1 LPSNRYG
8 AAVERVTLRE
18 VAARAGVSVM
28 TVSNV
33 VRGYRH
39 VSATTRER
47 VQAAIEELGYRPNLS
62 GRSLATGRSSV
73 LALAVP
79 DLRRPYFA
87 ELAHVFARVSTARG
101 YRLLLEETGGTSE
114 GERSVLRDLEAG
126 IVDGVVLHPQAL
138 TAAELDGLRR
148 DTPLVF
154 LGEDPRPPAADQ
166 VAIDNVAAAEDAVAH
181 LVALGRRRIG
191 FLGHETGV
199 LSRPSTLRIEG
210 YRRALERAGLPCD
223 ASFLVGRD
231 AGDAVAAEAALG
243 AALDAGLDVD
253 ALLCRDDLAAV
264 GALRA
269 LQLRGLAVPG
279 DVAVVGWDAIDLGA
293 STVPS
298 LTSVAP
304 DTRALGERALDV
316 LLERMDDR
324 GTPGRQITVGYRI
337 VVRESAPAPGSPA
350 GDHRAEQLRHRGADR
365 VG

>member
-1 LPSNRYG
+1 M
-8 AAVERVTLRE
+8 ERVTLRD
-18 VAARAGVSVM
+18 VATRAGVSVM

-39 VSATTRER
+39 VSPRMRER
-47 VQAAIEELGYRPNLS
+47 VQAAIDELGYRPNLS

-101 YRLLLEETGGTSE
+101 YRLLLEETGGTPE

-126 IVDGVVLHPQAL
+126 IVDGVVIQPQAL
-138 TAAELDGLRR
+138 TAAELEGLRR

-154 LGEDPRPPAADQ
+154 VGEDPRPPTADQ
-166 VAIDNVAAAEDAVAH
+166 VAIDNVAAAEEALAH

-191 FLGHETGV
+191 FLGHEIGS
-199 LSRPSTLRIEG
+199 LSRPSELRIEG
-210 YRRALERAGLPCD
+210 YRRGLERAGLPFD
-223 ASFLVGRD
+223 AALLVGRT
-231 AGDAVAAEAALG
+231 AGDAVGAEHALG
-243 AALDAGLDVD
+243 AALDAGLAVD
-253 ALLCRDDLAAV
+253 GLLCRDDLAAV

-269 LQLRGLAVPG
+269 LQLRGFAVPG
-279 DVAVVGWDAIDLGA
+279 DVAVIGWDDIEFAA

-304 DTRALGERALDV
+304 DTRALGERALEL
-316 LLERMDDR
+316 LLERMDDPEL
-324 GTPGRQITVGYRI
+324 PGRQVTVGHRI
-337 VVRESAPAPGSPA
+337 VARESAPAPSALA
-350 GDHRAEQLRHRGADR
+350 GADGAEQLGDRRPDR

>member
-1 LPSNRYG
+1 
-8 AAVERVTLRE
+8 VERVTLRE
-18 VAARAGVSVM
+18 VADRAGVSVM

-39 VSATTRER
+39 VSARTRER
-47 VQAAIEELGYRPNLS
+47 VQSAIDELGYRPNLS

-79 DLRRPYFA
+79 DLRRAYFA

-101 YRLLLEETGGTSE
+101 YRLLLEETGGTAE

-126 IVDGVVLHPQAL
+126 IVDGVVIHPQAL

-154 LGEDPRPPAADQ
+154 LGEDPRPPTADQ
-166 VAIDNVAAAEDAVAH
+166 VAIDNVAAAQEAVAH

-191 FLGHETGV
+191 FLGHEIGAR
-199 LSRPSTLRIEG
+199 SSPSQLRIEG
-210 YRRALERAGLPCD
+210 YRLALERAGLPFD
-223 ASFLVGRD
+223 PALLVARGE
-231 AGDAVAAEAALG
+231 GDAVGAEAALA
-243 AALDAGLDVD
+243 AALDAGLAVD

-269 LQLRGLAVPG
+269 LRLRGFEVPG

-293 STVPS
+293 STTPS
-298 LTSVAP
+298 ITSVAP
-304 DTRALGERALDV
+304 DTRALGEHALDV
-316 LLERMDDR
+316 LLERLDDP
-324 GTPGRQITVGYRI
+324 GTAGRQITVGYRI
-337 VVRESAPAPGSPA
+337 VYRESAPALAQPGSPVL
-350 GDHRAEQLRHRGADR
+350 DDRAEQLDHRGPQR
-365 VG
+365 IG